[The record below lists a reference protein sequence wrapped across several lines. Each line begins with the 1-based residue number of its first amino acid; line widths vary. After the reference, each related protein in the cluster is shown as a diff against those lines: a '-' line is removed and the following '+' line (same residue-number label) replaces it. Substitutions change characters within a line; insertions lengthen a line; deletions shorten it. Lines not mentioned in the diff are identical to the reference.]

1 MATASPYD
9 TATPLKAAVPVHV
22 TDPDD
27 TLRIRAYVTYTN
39 IWDNLPTAFDA
50 LLRESDDPIS
60 RRYVPTVREI
70 IEATNRYLAQ
80 DMETVWTPIPGN
92 NVDQGAMDEWTAR
105 FASFWARE
113 EVGIKFLS
121 SKRWMLIKGDTI
133 IHITADPS
141 KAEGERVR
149 ISEVEPEQYFPIWD
163 PADGERVLGCYL
175 ASVVLNDDGDEIVQ
189 RIEYRKVF
197 TLEQSA
203 LFNNAPVGTIFYR
216 LGYYEAD
223 GWDDRDADDQLK
235 PVDAPAWAAVPDGAP
250 DPFAGFSLD
259 PLITT
264 IPVYHIRNR
273 RRGGKVGRFGV
284 SEVQGL
290 ETVFAGIIQN
300 ITDEDLTV
308 AMDGIGVYWTN
319 SGKSRDEQGKEV
331 PWVIGPASVAELEPD
346 GAFGRVEGVGSVQP
360 YQDHIAY
367 LTNAARGANGAPA
380 VASGNIPT
388 DVALSGVALRLHFMP
403 TLAANSEREAEMASK
418 WSHILYGLLTMWFP
432 VYEGWAPLP
441 LQPSVVFGDPLPP
454 DRAAIIGEITALLAP
469 VQLVSKEWAVKYLGE
484 KLGYDFPADM
494 LTKAAAEAQQALD
507 AEAAQIAA
515 NAGQTPPVNDG
526 TAAA

>member
-1 MATASPYD
+1 MAASPYD
-9 TATPLKAAVPVHV
+9 TATPLKATVPAYI
-22 TDPDD
+22 TDADD
-27 TLRIRAYVTYTN
+27 TLRIRAYVTYQS

-50 LLRESDDPIS
+50 LLRAGDDPLA

-92 NVDQGAMDEWTAR
+92 TVSDQDMAEWTAR
-105 FASFWARE
+105 FNAFWARE

-133 IHITADPS
+133 LHITADPS

-149 ISEVEPEQYFPIWD
+149 INEVEPEQYFPIWD
-163 PADGERVLGCYL
+163 PADGERVLGVYL
-175 ASVVLNDDGDEIVQ
+175 ASVVLDDEGNDIIQ
-189 RIEYRKVF
+189 RIEYRKV
-197 TLEQSA
+197 TSPDDSA
-203 LFNNAPVGTIFYR
+203 KFNGAAIGTIFYR
-216 LGYYEAD
+216 LGYYEVD
-223 GWDDRDADDQLK
+223 GWDDRDLDNELK
-235 PVDAPAWAAVPDGAP
+235 SVDAPSWAELLPDAAA

-259 PLITT
+259 PQITA

-284 SEVQGL
+284 SEIQGL

-308 AMDGIGVYWTN
+308 AMDGIGVYWTT
-319 SGKSRDEQGKEV
+319 SGKSRDKDGKEL

-360 YQDHIAY
+360 YQDHIGY

-380 VASGNIPT
+380 VASGSLPT
-388 DVALSGVALRLHFMP
+388 DIALSGVALRLHFMP

-418 WSHILYGLLTMWFP
+418 WSHILYGLMTMWFP

-441 LQPSVVFGDPLPP
+441 LQPSAAFGDPLPP
-454 DRAAIIGEITALLAP
+454 DRAAIIAEISALLSP
-469 VQLVSKEWAVKYLGE
+469 VQLVSKEWAVKYLAE

-494 LTKAAAEAQQALD
+494 LTMANAEQQATLD

-515 NAGQTPPVNDG
+515 NAGQTPLNP
-526 TAAA
+526 